1 MSIDNIKTSS
11 RLTGKT
17 ALITGAGRGIGRVVA
32 ENMAAEG
39 AELILTART
48 ESQLLETA
56 KTTDEYGIKSHVVV
70 SDLADEQSINVL
82 IEYVKSHVSQLDI
95 LVNNAGVT
103 HSGSINET
111 ATASWDHCMAV
122 NARAPFILC
131 RELLAPL
138 KKSKAGYIINIA
150 SVVGVKGYA
159 KQTAYT
165 ASKHA
170 LRGMSMALAEEL
182 RATNIR
188 VHVICPGG
196 VETEMVTQ
204 VRPDIPTDELIQP
217 REIADLILYLV
228 THQGNAVIDELH
240 IRRKSSNPWF

>member
-1 MSIDNIKTSS
+1 
-11 RLTGKT
+11 
-17 ALITGAGRGIGRVVA
+17 VVA
-32 ENMAAEG
+32 ETLAAEG
-39 AELILTART
+39 AEVILVSRT

-56 KTTDEYGIKSHVVV
+56 KTIDGYGIKSHVVV
-70 SDLADEQSINVL
+70 TDLADEDSIGGL
-82 IEYVKSHVSQLDI
+82 IEYVNSHFSKLDI

-103 HSGSINET
+103 HSGLINKT
-111 ATASWDHCMAV
+111 ATASWDQCMAV

-170 LRGMSMALAEEL
+170 LRGMSMTLAEEL

-217 REIADLILYLV
+217 REVADLILYLV
-228 THQGNAVIDELH
+228 THQGNGVVDELN

>member
-1 MSIDNIKTSS
+1 MSMDNIKTSS

-32 ENMAAEG
+32 EHMAAEG

-56 KTTDEYGIKSHVVV
+56 KITDEYGIKSHVVV

-82 IEYVKSHVSQLDI
+82 IEYVKSHVSHLDI
-95 LVNNAGVT
+95 MVNNAGVT
-103 HSGSINET
+103 HSGLLNET
-111 ATASWDHCMAV
+111 ATASWDQCMAV

-159 KQTAYT
+159 GQIAYT

-182 RATNIR
+182 RDTNIR

-196 VETEMVTQ
+196 VETEIVAR
-204 VRPDIPTDELIQP
+204 VRPDIPKNELIQP
-217 REIADLILYLV
+217 QEIAELVLYLV

-240 IRRKSSNPWF
+240 VRRKSSSPWF

>member
-32 ENMAAEG
+32 ETLAAEG

-56 KTTDEYGIKSHVVV
+56 KIIDGYGIKSHVVV

-131 RELLAPL
+131 R
-138 KKSKAGYIINIA
+138 

-182 RATNIR
+182 RDSNIR

-217 REIADLILYLV
+217 EEIAELIMYLV
-228 THQGNAVIDELH
+228 THQGNAVVDELH

>member
-1 MSIDNIKTSS
+1 MSAQDKKKSD
-11 RLTGKT
+11 RLAGKT

-32 ENMAAEG
+32 ETLASEG

-56 KTTDEYGIKSHVVV
+56 KIIDEYGIKSHVVV
-70 SDLADEQSINVL
+70 SDLADEQSISAL
-82 IEYVKSHVSQLDI
+82 IESVKSTVSQLDI

-103 HSGSINET
+103 HSGLINET
-111 ATASWDHCMAV
+111 ATASWDQCMAV

-131 RELLAPL
+131 RELLGPL
-138 KKSKAGYIINIA
+138 KKSEAGYIINIA
-150 SVVGVKGYA
+150 SVVGVKGYSG
-159 KQTAYT
+159 QVAYT

-182 RATNIR
+182 RNTNIR

-204 VRPDIPTDELIQP
+204 VRPDIPKEELIAPQ
-217 REIADLILYLV
+217 EIADLILYLV

-240 IRRKSSNPWF
+240 VRRKSSNPWF

>member
-1 MSIDNIKTSS
+1 
-11 RLTGKT
+11 
-17 ALITGAGRGIGRVVA
+17 LITGAGRGIGRVVA
-32 ENMAAEG
+32 ETLAAEG

-56 KTTDEYGIKSHVVV
+56 KIIDGYGIKSHVVV

-131 RELLAPL
+131 R
-138 KKSKAGYIINIA
+138 

-182 RATNIR
+182 RDSNIR

-217 REIADLILYLV
+217 EEIAELIMYLV
-228 THQGNAVIDELH
+228 THQGNAVVDELH

>member
-1 MSIDNIKTSS
+1 MSAQGEKKSD
-11 RLTGKT
+11 RLAGRT
-17 ALITGAGRGIGRVVA
+17 ALVTGASRGIGRAVA
-32 ENMAAEG
+32 ETLASEG

-48 ESQLLETA
+48 ESQLLQTA
-56 KTTDEYGIKSHVVV
+56 GKISKYGIDPHVVIT
-70 SDLADEQSINVL
+70 DLADEHSIGGL
-82 IEYVKSHVSQLDI
+82 IEYVNSHFSQLDI

-103 HSGSINET
+103 HSGLINET
-111 ATASWDHCMAV
+111 TTASWDQCMAV

-131 RELLAPL
+131 RQLLAPL
-138 KKSKAGYIINIA
+138 KKSESGYIINVA

-159 KQTAYT
+159 GQTAYT

-182 RATNIR
+182 RDSNIR

-217 REIADLILYLV
+217 QEIAELILYLV
-228 THQGNAVIDELH
+228 THQGNAVVDELH

>member
-1 MSIDNIKTSS
+1 MSSISKSS

-32 ENMAAEG
+32 VKMASEG
-39 AELILTART
+39 AEVVLTART
-48 ESQLLETA
+48 ESQLMETA
-56 KTTDEYGIKSHVVV
+56 NMIDEYGIKPHVFVG
-70 SDLADEQSINVL
+70 DLADDQSINAL
-82 IEYVKSHVSQLDI
+82 IEHVEAHFSQLDI

-111 ATASWDHCMAV
+111 ATASWDQCMAV

-138 KKSKAGYIINIA
+138 KKSEAGYIINIA

-159 KQTAYT
+159 GQIAYT

-170 LRGMSMALAEEL
+170 LRGMSIALAKEL
-182 RATNIR
+182 HDTNIR

-196 VETEMVTQ
+196 VETEMITQ
-204 VRPDIPTDELIQP
+204 VRPDIPQDELIAPQ
-217 REIADLILYLV
+217 EIADLILYLV
-228 THQGNAVIDELH
+228 THRGNAVVDELH
-240 IRRKSSNPWF
+240 IRRTSSVPWG

>member
-1 MSIDNIKTSS
+1 MGNNKKSS

-32 ENMAAEG
+32 VNMAAEG
-39 AELILTART
+39 AEVVLTART
-48 ESQLLETA
+48 ESQLMETA
-56 KTTDEYGIKSHVVV
+56 KMIKGYGIKPDVFV
-70 SDLADEQSINVL
+70 SDLADDQSINAL
-82 IEYVKSHVSQLDI
+82 IEHVEAHCPQLDI

-103 HSGSINET
+103 HSGSIIET
-111 ATASWDHCMAV
+111 ATASWDQCMAV

-138 KKSKAGYIINIA
+138 KKSEAGYIINVA

-159 KQTAYT
+159 GQIAYT

-170 LRGMSMALAEEL
+170 LRGMSIALAKEL
-182 RATNIR
+182 RDTNIR

-196 VETEMVTQ
+196 VETEMITE
-204 VRPDIPTDELIQP
+204 VRPDIPKEELIVPQ
-217 REIADLILYLV
+217 EIAELILYLV
-228 THQGNAVIDELH
+228 THRGNAVVDELH
-240 IRRKSSNPWF
+240 IRRTSSMPWG